1 MFDIDIPT
9 LVVASVFI
17 AIVFAIFFYYS
28 MKSKRARTAL
38 LEKFNRFIQ
47 EMNLNPNLKED
58 WRNRYFLGLDQQ
70 SKTLVY
76 CNFGDK
82 EEKLVIA
89 LPEVSKVDVSEFFQ
103 EPTNGTKPTKVLENL
118 ALKIQFKN
126 PSKASVQLPIY
137 SAEEYSDLLGE
148 TVLAS
153 QWAKIINQ
161 ELTK

>member
-9 LVVASVFI
+9 LVVASVFM

-28 MKSKRARTAL
+28 LKSKKARKEF
-38 LEKFNRFIQ
+38 LEKFNRFVS
-47 EMNLNPNLKED
+47 ELGLKPNLKED
-58 WRNRYFLGLDQQ
+58 WRNRYILGLDQQ

-82 EEKLVIA
+82 EEKLAIA
-89 LPEVSKVDVSEFFQ
+89 LPEVSKVDVSEYFQ
-103 EPTNGTKPTKVLENL
+103 EPTNERKSTKILENL

-126 PSKASVQLPIY
+126 PSKAPVQLPIY
-137 SAEEYSDLLGE
+137 SADEFSDLLGE
-148 TVLAS
+148 TVLATN
-153 QWAKIINQ
+153 WAKIINQ

>member
-9 LVVASVFI
+9 LVVASVFM
-17 AIVFAIFFYYS
+17 AIVFAIFIYYS
-28 MKSKRARTAL
+28 QKIKKTRKEL
-38 LEKFNRFIQ
+38 LEKYNRFIT
-47 EMNLNPNLKED
+47 ERNLKPTLKED
-58 WRNRYFLGLDQQ
+58 WRNRYILGIDQQ

-76 CNFGDK
+76 CNFGNT
-82 EEKLVIA
+82 EEKLTIA
-89 LPEVSKVDVSEFFQ
+89 LGEVSKVDILEDFQ
-103 EPTNGTKPTKVLENL
+103 EGSNGVKSYKTLENL

-126 PSKASVQLPIY
+126 PSKAALQLSIY

-153 QWAKIINQ
+153 NWAKLINQ